1 MTAKKS
7 KPKAAPAKLSPE
19 KGTGMD
25 ARGHK
30 HGSRKS
36 KVHEV
41 WEREDESVAFALGQK
56 LKLKPETLRSWFGVW
71 RRASTPS
78 KKAKAPEKKPV
89 TKPTDK
95 PAEPTQAA
103 AAH

>member
-7 KPKAAPAKLSPE
+7 KPKAAPAKSSPE
-19 KGTGMD
+19 KGTGID

-41 WEREDESVAFALGQK
+41 WETEDEATAFVLGRK
-56 LKLKPETLRSWFGVW
+56 LQLKDDTLRSWFAGW
-71 RRASTPS
+71 RTKPASH
-78 KKAKAPEKKPV
+78 KVAKPKVTEKKPE
-89 TKPTDK
+89 TKPADK
-95 PAEPTQAA
+95 VEATVAA
-103 AAH
+103 VH

>member
-7 KPKAAPAKLSPE
+7 KPKAAPAKLPPE

-25 ARGHK
+25 AKGHK
-30 HGSRKS
+30 VGSRKS

-41 WEREDESVAFALGQK
+41 WEREDEATAFTLGQK

-71 RRASTPS
+71 RRQAKSTT
-78 KKAKAPEKKPV
+78 KVAKPKVEA
-89 TKPTDK
+89 KPTTK
-95 PAEPTQAA
+95 PAEAA
-103 AAH
+103 PAVA